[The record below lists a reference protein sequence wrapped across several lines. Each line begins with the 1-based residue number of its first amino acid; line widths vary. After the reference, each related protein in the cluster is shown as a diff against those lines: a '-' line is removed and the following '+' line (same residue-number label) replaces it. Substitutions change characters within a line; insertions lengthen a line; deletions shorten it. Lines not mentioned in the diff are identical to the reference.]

1 MRLDKRKTRLSF
13 VTSSTF
19 RYRGKERE
27 IVVEAQPYLATVR
40 LAGTQ
45 QRYAV
50 SWTSV
55 YQLAGEIFARKQ
67 REARKAER
75 KRK

>member
-27 IVVEAQPYLATVR
+27 IVVEAQPYFATVR

-50 SWTSV
+50 SWTGV
-55 YQLAGEIFARKQ
+55 YQLAAEIFARQQ
-67 REARKAER
+67 REARKAG